1 MMPSSPPSP
10 ALPPN
15 SIVYVGDM
23 AVPILEA
30 PPKKRVVDAI
40 LKVIEAYRA
49 QKAQGETLHQW
60 VTKVVK
66 GQGTGSIKSLD
77 DVKALLAQVIQLPA
91 IEQDPDAYRDYGSDA
106 KFTAKTAR
114 GECAA

>member
-1 MMPSSPPSP
+1 MECSHLSYAGLSLVTLSNIGSLMIFC
-10 ALPPN
+10 ALGI
-15 SIVYVGDM
+15 S
-23 AVPILEA
+23 
-30 PPKKRVVDAI
+30 RVVDAI